1 MELIK
6 GGLDI
11 ETTLV
16 KFNPR
21 MRNHINDYLIEYLET
36 KVYPVSERIYDEL
49 VKRVGDMD
57 NKEVAEKVAEQFPE
71 GQQKE
76 VENHLIG
83 YSPK

>member
-1 MELIK
+1 
-6 GGLDI
+6 
-11 ETTLV
+11 
-16 KFNPR
+16 
-21 MRNHINDYLIEYLET
+21 
-36 KVYPVSERIYDEL
+36 
-49 VKRVGDMD
+49 MD